1 MKDVQLIQEAKRKQE
16 SRDIVREI
24 LSFGVTE
31 DQKIDI
37 MFNIALSLE
46 QNSIMKEITSVLK
59 NYQKTIN
66 NDSEDDIVVNKK
78 EKVILTWRRKNG

>member
-1 MKDVQLIQEAKRKQE
+1 MTDVQLIQEAKRKQE

-66 NDSEDDIVVNKK
+66 NDSEDDIVDNKK

>member
-1 MKDVQLIQEAKRKQE
+1 
-16 SRDIVREI
+16 
-24 LSFGVTE
+24 
-31 DQKIDI
+31 

-66 NDSEDDIVVNKK
+66 NDSEDDIVDNKK
-78 EKVILTWRRKNG
+78 EKVILT